1 MRRVRTGSVRRPISW
16 DLTLLGG
23 ATTVSIKPTPL
34 FLLSLP
40 RSGSTLAQRILAAH
54 EAIATTSEPWIL
66 LPYLYTLRERGA
78 YAEYSHRVLV
88 RAVEDFCK
96 VLPHGR
102 DDYVAEIREL
112 ALRLYCKASPD
123 GTRYFLDKTPRYHLV
138 SDEII
143 AAFPDGRYLL
153 LWRNPLAVVAS
164 LIETWAGGK
173 WNLYRFKVDLFD
185 GIENLIQTYE
195 RHEEK
200 LHAVRYE
207 ALITQPEETWD
218 NVFRYL
224 GLPFDS
230 SVLALFGNVELTG
243 RWGDHTGTERYAAVS
258 SEPLERWKRVL
269 NNPVRKAW
277 CRRYLRWIGRERLAV
292 MGYDLDVLIA
302 ELDALPTS
310 YRRIASDVGRGY
322 WGILRDL
329 SEPHILGQ
337 KLSKLP
343 EWNRIHVHK

>member
-1 MRRVRTGSVRRPISW
+1 M
-16 DLTLLGG
+16 
-23 ATTVSIKPTPL
+23 SIKPTPL

-96 VLPHGR
+96 VRPPGR

-207 ALITQPEETWD
+207 ALITQPEETWG

-243 RWGDHTGTERYAAVS
+243 RWGDHTGTQRYAAVS

>member
-1 MRRVRTGSVRRPISW
+1 
-16 DLTLLGG
+16 
-23 ATTVSIKPTPL
+23 VSIKPTPL

-54 EAIATTSEPWIL
+54 EAIATASEPWIL

-78 YAEYSHRVLV
+78 YAEYNHRVLV

-102 DDYVAEIREL
+102 HDYVAEIREL

-207 ALITQPEETWD
+207 ALITKPEETWG

-224 GLPFDS
+224 GLTFDS

-310 YRRIASDVGRGY
+310 CRRIGSDVGRGC
-322 WGILRDL
+322 WGLLRDL